1 MQVVAATSGDMSTCE
16 GGQQHGH
23 GRSRSRVHPK
33 ELVPEKGDGHRGG
46 RLPMGCH
53 AHAQARLRPSRTPSE
68 VLCRIES
75 IHVELTRNAMFN
87 YSPCGRRGLRLPL
100 QRHLGAL
107 CRLPPLEGS
116 LTAVCKQESM
126 HADQPPEEVTKK

>member
-33 ELVPEKGDGHRGG
+33 ELIPEKGDGHRGG

-53 AHAQARLRPSRTPSE
+53 AHVQARLRPSRNPSK

-75 IHVELTRNAMFN
+75 IHVELTSNCHVQLQSMRKKRSEAAVAKAFRCTMQVATT
-87 YSPCGRRGLRLPL
+87 GRQSDRRLQAGEYARRP
-100 QRHLGAL
+100 A
-107 CRLPPLEGS
+107 S
-116 LTAVCKQESM
+116 
-126 HADQPPEEVTKK
+126 